1 MNWLVPCPF
10 KALGM
15 GYVMDGW
22 MGGWMD
28 RRTEKNSVEELR
40 IERNRIESSR
50 LEKNRTDN
58 IYMMI

>member
-1 MNWLVPCPF
+1 
-10 KALGM
+10 M

-22 MGGWMD
+22 IGGGMY
-28 RRTEKNSVEELR
+28 RLTEKKSVEESR